1 MFNLAFIKKHFKIN
15 FMKSIVCALIICFS
29 FFSSTAQNQQS
40 NYKKWDYFFKDFT
53 NAIINDDESKF
64 LLLSNKTL
72 ANMPAKEWIKSA
84 KGGSEFSTLQ
94 NSISIAK
101 VQTEGA
107 NKKTIDFA
115 ETNNCYLEFRL
126 TPSGWKLIN
135 VVYYVD

>member
-1 MFNLAFIKKHFKIN
+1 
-15 FMKSIVCALIICFS
+15 MKSILCSIAICLS

-53 NAIINDDESKF
+53 YAIINDNESKF

-94 NSISIAK
+94 NSINSATI
-101 VQTEGA
+101 QSEGA
-107 NKKTIDFA
+107 NKKKIDFA

-126 TPSGWKLIN
+126 TQSGWKLIN